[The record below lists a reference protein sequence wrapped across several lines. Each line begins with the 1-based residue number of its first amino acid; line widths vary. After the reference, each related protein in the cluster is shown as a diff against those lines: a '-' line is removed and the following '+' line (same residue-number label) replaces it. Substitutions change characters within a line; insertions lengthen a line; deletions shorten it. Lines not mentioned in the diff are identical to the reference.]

1 MVSPRV
7 TRVYLGP
14 FQLIEIFPH
23 RFSNFLHAKP
33 TLELCHEANSDGGTE
48 EQPTNPVTH
57 AV

>member
-1 MVSPRV
+1 MVSLRA

-14 FQLIEIFPH
+14 FLLIEIFSH
-23 RFSNFLHAKP
+23 QFSIFFHAKL